1 MGFVFMH
8 GLLGKLLVLT
18 GALLRFLN
26 ITQTA
31 CIFNGQERCCS
42 KINPADQFDHVS
54 FKKRMQKG
62 Y

>member
-26 ITQTA
+26 ITQNA
-31 CIFNGQERCCS
+31 CIFNGQERLAVQNKS
-42 KINPADQFDHVS
+42 
-54 FKKRMQKG
+54 G
-62 Y
+62 